1 MERNNMFKYATKE
14 LSQDAFICWCINW
27 INYKEHKLYNLGKE
41 MLKEILFPDLN
52 DENLY
57 PYYEK
62 NELIEHYEIFNDR
75 NNKKEN
81 DKTKELEKKCSN
93 LNSQVDL
100 IKKDLNKNIN
110 KLKKLI
116 NLDKTSS
123 IKINRQFH
131 RMDIVITIDNEF
143 VVIIEDKINGTTN
156 DQLQRYINVLKDIV
170 QEDKKE
176 DIEILDLDIN
186 KFDKTKII
194 PVYMKTGC
202 YRFEEKL
209 YGFNSLNGFSILKV
223 LKNYINES
231 DIIQDFYT
239 CLDEKVKK
247 ENPLNY
253 KDIIKKGYIK
263 IGTKFQKRY
272 MIFNCFKKYT
282 LNTYISGKTLVQ
294 NCGYELPNTNVRIWT
309 PRLYNYQGWINT
321 LEENGEIIVEEKIN
335 KLENRDFE
343 DNCIR
348 YVFPRRRDT
357 FNQEYF
363 ECIGAYVLDK
373 DKSNINKRIWR
384 KLNIGENLPIDVD
397 KLENK

>member
-1 MERNNMFKYATKE
+1 MKIYT
-14 LSQDAFICWCINW
+14 
-27 INYKEHKLYNLGKE
+27 HT
-41 MLKEILFPDLN
+41 
-52 DENLY
+52 
-57 PYYEK
+57 
-62 NELIEHYEIFNDR
+62 
-75 NNKKEN
+75 NKKEN

-209 YGFNSLNGFSILKV
+209 YGFNRINGFAILKV

-231 DIIQDFYT
+231 DIIQDFYA

>member
-1 MERNNMFKYATKE
+1 
-14 LSQDAFICWCINW
+14 
-27 INYKEHKLYNLGKE
+27 
-41 MLKEILFPDLN
+41 
-52 DENLY
+52 
-57 PYYEK
+57 
-62 NELIEHYEIFNDR
+62 
-75 NNKKEN
+75 
-81 DKTKELEKKCSN
+81 
-93 LNSQVDL
+93 
-100 IKKDLNKNIN
+100 
-110 KLKKLI
+110 
-116 NLDKTSS
+116 
-123 IKINRQFH
+123 
-131 RMDIVITIDNEF
+131 
-143 VVIIEDKINGTTN
+143 
-156 DQLQRYINVLKDIV
+156 
-170 QEDKKE
+170 
-176 DIEILDLDIN
+176 
-186 KFDKTKII
+186 
-194 PVYMKTGC
+194 MKTGC

-209 YGFNSLNGFSILKV
+209 YGFNRINGFAILKV

>member
-27 INYKEHKLYNLGKE
+27 MNYPEHKLYKLGKE
-41 MLKEILFPDLN
+41 MLRAILFPDLN

-62 NELIEHYEIFNDR
+62 NEIIEYYDVFSNR
-75 NNKKEN
+75 N
-81 DKTKELEKKCSN
+81 DKTEELEKKCSN
-93 LNSQVDL
+93 LNSQICL
-100 IKKDLNKNIN
+100 IKKNLNKNSNKLKELIDLNKI
-110 KLKKLI
+110 
-116 NLDKTSS
+116 SS

-131 RMDIVITIDNEF
+131 KMDIVITIDNEF

-156 DQLQRYINVLKDIV
+156 GQLHRYINVIKNIIQD
-170 QEDKKE
+170 DKKE
-176 DIEILDLDIN
+176 DIEILDLDVN

-202 YRFEEKL
+202 YGFEEKL
-209 YGFNSLNGFSILKV
+209 YGWNRINGFAILKV
-223 LKNYINES
+223 LKNYTNES

-239 CLDEKVKK
+239 CLNEKIKK

-253 KDIIKKGYIK
+253 KDVIEKGYIE

-294 NCGYELPNTNVRIWT
+294 TCGYVLPKTNVKIWT

-321 LEENGEIIVEEKIN
+321 LEENGEIIVEEKID
-335 KLENRDFE
+335 KIKNRNFE

-348 YVFPRRRDT
+348 YVFPRKRDS

-384 KLNIGENLPIDVD
+384 KLNTGKKLPIDVD
-397 KLENK
+397 KLEKNKS